1 MSNNESMLD
10 TLLYLADRAD
20 STDLSSYSA
29 SKKFEIIISEF
40 AKFESGLDDDQELA
54 VALAYPNSTEPI
66 RVIKIDYKDP
76 DLLFLYGELNGHSVE
91 LIQHISQ
98 INLLLKPIKK
108 QNPNAS
114 ARRIGFAVPQDH
126 QDHLI
131 Q

>member
-10 TLLYLADRAD
+10 TLLYLADRTD

-66 RVIKIDYKDP
+66 RVIKIDYQDP

-91 LIQHISQ
+91 LIQHIS
-98 INLLLKPIKK
+98 
-108 QNPNAS
+108 
-114 ARRIGFAVPQDH
+114 
-126 QDHLI
+126 
-131 Q
+131 